1 MNPQDEINPSQDAE
15 SGASASDE
23 DTARASAGDDTAAK
37 PTESARSPGY
47 SKWLGLLSLS
57 VSLLAAAGTSYV
69 WLEQRAQQGLEGDR
83 VAGLKAD
90 LDTRNAT
97 LKRLRDS
104 SQKLGDDLDTLKKR
118 VDLQLGEIPVRITR
132 LEGILDNMPGV
143 NDSARSAWLLAESEY
158 YLRIANAQLGLA
170 RNVEVSLQALS
181 LADEKLRDL
190 GDPAL
195 TPVRALLSDERT
207 ALKAIPRPDTEG
219 MILALGSLARAL
231 ETLPL
236 ARVAPDQ
243 FGGNRNNAAPES
255 GLERAWRVIV
265 DALLSIIRVKHD
277 DDPITPLMSEAEE
290 SMLIRSLDI
299 ELQIARLAIIRNEAR
314 IYQLSLK
321 TVADRFAHY
330 FDKNSP
336 AVTAAL
342 GTVNELVNVELPTEL
357 PDISGSLALLIE
369 LGDEPAMP

>member
-1 MNPQDEINPSQDAE
+1 MNPQDEINPTQDAE
-15 SGASASDE
+15 SGAGASSKDIEHDSAGH
-23 DTARASAGDDTAAK
+23 DTAER
-37 PTESARSPGY
+37 PQESVSSSGF
-47 SKWLGLLSLS
+47 SKWLGWLSLG
-57 VSLLAAAGTSYV
+57 VSLLAAAGTSYI
-69 WLEQRAQQGLEGDR
+69 WLEQRARQGLSDR
-83 VAGLKAD
+83 ITGLQAD
-90 LDTRNAT
+90 LDSRNAA

-104 SQKLGDDLDTLKKR
+104 GQQLGDDLNTLKKR
-118 VDLQLGEIPVRITR
+118 VDLQLGEMPVRITR

-143 NDSARSAWLLAESEY
+143 NDNARSAWLLAESEY
-158 YLRIANAQLGLA
+158 YLRIANAQLSLA
-170 RNVEVSLQALS
+170 RNVDVSLQALS
-181 LADEKLRDL
+181 LADDKLRAL

-231 ETLPL
+231 EKLPL
-236 ARVAPDQ
+236 ARAAPDQ
-243 FGGNRNNAAPES
+243 FGGSRNNVAPES

-265 DALLSIIRVKHD
+265 DALLGIVRVKHD
-277 DDPITPLMSEAEE
+277 DDPITPLMSEVEE
-290 SMLIRSLDI
+290 SMLFRSLDI

-314 IYQLSLK
+314 IYQLALK
-321 TVADRFAHY
+321 TVADRLERY

-342 GTVNELVNVELPTEL
+342 GTVNELVNVELPSEL

-369 LGDEPAMP
+369 LGDEPAIP